1 MIPLNPATDTAMH
14 APVYYPVVLVE
25 MDFDS
30 GVVYAHSGVGDFPWN
45 GHTFKGVSWLGKIS
59 DMEEGENLQ
68 SYGISLQLSGVADE
82 IVALSLTEHYRGR
95 ALKIW
100 LAFLDENSQL
110 EGDPVGPWRWR
121 MSTMD
126 GEFTGSKAIVT
137 LTATSRMAQWE
148 RANPLRYTNEEQ
160 LALYP
165 GDFYGE
171 FVSAASEKQIEF

>member
-1 MIPLNPATDTAMH
+1 MITLNPATDAAMQ
-14 APVYYPVVLVE
+14 APVYYPLVLVE

-30 GVVYAHSGVGDFPWN
+30 GTVYAHSAVGDFVWG

-68 SYGISLQLSGVADE
+68 AYGISLQLSGVDDS
-82 IVALSLTEHYRGR
+82 IVALSMTEHYRGR

-100 LAFLDENSQL
+100 LAFLDENGQL
-110 EGDPVGPWRWR
+110 VGDPVGPWRWR

-126 GEFTGSKAIVT
+126 GEFTGTLGTIT

-148 RANPLRYTNEEQ
+148 RASPLRYTDEEQ
-160 LALYP
+160 RALFP
-165 GDFYGE
+165 GDFFCE
-171 FVSAASEKQIEF
+171 FASAASEKEIEF